1 MPVVLHK
8 HRLVNPIT
16 LEEFLLVSF
25 FDKITANMAS
35 CLEIEEEMDE
45 EGDRRESSKGEDDK
59 TLATLEILPV
69 SLN

>member
-1 MPVVLHK
+1 
-8 HRLVNPIT
+8 
-16 LEEFLLVSF
+16 
-25 FDKITANMAS
+25 MAS